1 MVSNPDIKFLI
12 SSIILFLLA
21 LYGVY
26 VSVSH
31 YLDYF
36 LMKDRILFS
45 FLTGLFGFGAPI
57 VLYFSYF
64 GFILAFKKKPTKK
77 IIKAANYLAGIVIIG
92 VFVSLFFSF
101 EIKFNLT
108 SKGYTECYKSSI
120 FAPTEYVISKDM
132 CK

>member
-1 MVSNPDIKFLI
+1 
-12 SSIILFLLA
+12 
-21 LYGVY
+21 
-26 VSVSH
+26 
-31 YLDYF
+31 
-36 LMKDRILFS
+36 MKDRILFS

-64 GFILAFKKKPTKK
+64 GFILAFKKKPTQKT
-77 IIKAANYLAGIVIIG
+77 IKVANYLAGIVIIG

-101 EIKFNLT
+101 YIKFDLT
-108 SKGYTECYKSSI
+108 SKSYTECHKSSI